1 MTQNE
6 LMDYLRDAVGIHI
19 DANGKCHMS
28 DETAGLSDD
37 EKNIYYE
44 KSSLTQDAYK
54 QQCLEARYKD
64 YFGHSTPSDEKT
76 QQIMDEMTLSVRATS
91 PGYLNMLSLE
101 ERTELVNE
109 YVDWQYE
116 HQTEPT
122 VYGYT
127 DSELADMSDSKIQ
140 SVMDNQKTV
149 LREWKQDNYD
159 DFIVWHKDAGLG
171 PKTGIDS
178 ATDPRYTKQESTKTE
193 ESTEDKK
200 EETSSEDNKSEGDKT
215 EGAVENKTD
224 ELKSENGSEKDAS
237 QAGTGAWGS
246 IVTTVAAVF
255 AAAKTYIQE
264 KAVPWFKEHVLHTE
278 AQMTD
283 EAQAN
288 VQATEDAAAKESEG
302 AETKTTETN
311 LDKREAADADVD
323 YSDSDDSKETEG
335 NTYG

>member
-19 DANGKCHMS
+19 DTNGKCHMS

-37 EKNIYYE
+37 EKNTYYE
-44 KSSLTQDAYK
+44 KSSLTQGTYK

-64 YFGHSTPSDEKT
+64 YFGHSTSSDEKT

-101 ERTELVNE
+101 ERTELVDE

-171 PKTGIDS
+171 PKSGIDYT
-178 ATDPRYTKQESTKTE
+178 TDPRYAKQEDTKTE

-200 EETSSEDNKSEGDKT
+200 EETSSEDSKSEGDKT
-215 EGAVENKTD
+215 EEATENKTD
-224 ELKSENGSEKDAS
+224 ESKSENGSEKDAS

-246 IVTTVAAVF
+246 IMTTVVAVF
-255 AAAKTYIQE
+255 TAAKTYIQE
-264 KAVPWFKEHVLHTE
+264 KAVPWFKEHVFHTE
-278 AQMTD
+278 AQMTE

-288 VQATEDAAAKESEG
+288 TQAAEDAAAKEENEAKDVASKDTESKTSE
-302 AETKTTETN
+302 
-311 LDKREAADADVD
+311 REDAADVVD
-323 YSDSDDSKETEG
+323 YSGTDNSKEAEA
-335 NTYG
+335 